1 VTVPCKNQTIF
12 VVQGAAMLKNP
23 RPPTKVFAK
32 SSRNNGDGSPMQNL
46 ILMGL
51 PNTEVDTL
59 FPKLE
64 FVRMNVHHMIYEAGD
79 AVKSAYF
86 INSGMISVLAVQPD
100 GKSIEVGIIGKEG
113 FVGLPLLVGYSSS
126 PTRVVAQADSTA
138 YRCDAETLRH
148 IMRQCP
154 VLEQQLHR
162 FGQQLAMQTTQ
173 VAACNRLHDVE
184 ERLAR
189 WLLMTQDRIESD
201 HLPLTQEFLGQMLGT
216 RRSSVTV
223 AAGTL
228 QKAGL
233 ISYTRGS
240 VAISD
245 RKRLEEAACDC
256 YGIVQ
261 QQLKDWEAE
270 TK

>member
-1 VTVPCKNQTIF
+1 
-12 VVQGAAMLKNP
+12 MLQNP
-23 RPPTKVFAK
+23 RTPSKVVSK
-32 SSRNNGDGSPMQNL
+32 SSHRNGDGTPLQNFILLELPKNESERLLPML
-46 ILMGL
+46 
-51 PNTEVDTL
+51 EV
-59 FPKLE
+59 
-64 FVRMNVHHMIYEAGD
+64 VRMNVHYTIYEAGD
-79 AVKSAYF
+79 AIKSVYF
-86 INSGMISVLAVQPD
+86 IDSGMISVLAVQPD
-100 GKSIEVGIIGKEG
+100 GRSVEIGIIGKEG

-126 PTRVVAQADSTA
+126 PTRVVAQADTVA
-138 YRCDAETLRH
+138 YRWHGETLRRTFH
-148 IMRQCP
+148 QYP
-154 VLEQQLHR
+154 ELEQQLHR
-162 FGQQLAMQTTQ
+162 FEQQLAMQTAQ
-173 VAACNRLHDVE
+173 VAACNRLHEVE

-256 YGIVQ
+256 YALVKKQIE
-261 QQLKDWEAE
+261 DWRREANGE
-270 TK
+270 AS